1 MCLSITFKL
10 VVTYEAG
17 VVHRSL
23 RSGGYEVGVRSLAG
37 APVRKLREVRGME
50 DLQIC
55 TGDERA

>member
-1 MCLSITFKL
+1 MKRELFIG
-10 VVTYEAG
+10 VYE
-17 VVHRSL
+17 V
-23 RSGGYEVGVRSLAG
+23 GGYEVGVRSLAG